1 MTERLREN
9 KFALLLLLT
18 GAVYFFLKYI
28 CPLIA
33 PVLTAAFLVLTC
45 IPFFDKI
52 RKKIHLPRM
61 LLMSILLF
69 IIIFCLGILLWFL
82 ITRCADGVLNLV
94 QNLEELQNKF
104 SLFIHNC
111 CSGMETRFGIN
122 ADDMESAIT
131 RQVNIFIEHFQVN
144 VLPGVVNESLSYAK
158 YVVSIGAFLAVT
170 AISVFLLVKDYD
182 SIMGIFSGNKDSL
195 WILRLVRHIVYY
207 IVTFVKAQLVILFF
221 ISLICTS
228 VLAAS
233 GIDNGVMFGL
243 LAGFLDMLPFVG
255 TGIVLIPLGIWQLIN
270 GWYPQT
276 IVCFVLYGLCV
287 IFRELLEPKLIG
299 QKTGI
304 YPVAILLSVY
314 AGVKLFGPAGI
325 LKGPLGLVMIW
336 QGFKLIRSE
345 KQKTFFDG

>member
-1 MTERLREN
+1 MTERLKEN
-9 KFALLLLLT
+9 KFVMLLLLT

-52 RKKIHLPRM
+52 RKKICFPRT

-69 IIIFCLGILLWFL
+69 FIISLLGILFWLL
-82 ITRCADGVLNLV
+82 ITRCADGVFNLM

-104 SLFIHNC
+104 SLFVHNC
-111 CSGMETRFGIN
+111 CNGIETRFGIN
-122 ADDMESAIT
+122 ADDMETVIT
-131 RQVNIFIEHFQVN
+131 RQVNIFIEHFQMN
-144 VLPGVVNESLSYAK
+144 VLPGVVNESISYAK

-182 SIMGIFSGNKDSL
+182 SIMGSLSGNEDSL
-195 WILRLVRHIVYY
+195 WVLQLVKQIVHY
-207 IVTFVKAQLVILFF
+207 IMTFVKAQFIILLF
-221 ISLICTS
+221 ISVICVS
-228 VLAAS
+228 VLSVA
-233 GIDNGVMFGL
+233 GVDNGVMFGL

-270 GWYPQT
+270 GWYAQT
-276 IVCFVLYGLCV
+276 VVCFVLYGICV
-287 IFRELLEPKLIG
+287 ILREFLEPKLIG
-299 QKTGI
+299 QKIGI
-304 YPVAILLSVY
+304 YPIAILLSVY

-336 QGFKLIRSE
+336 QGFKLMR
-345 KQKTFFDG
+345 